1 MGFPYSRLMRGM
13 SDLPDAIES
22 RLIELPTGLRDHV
35 ERSREVGQE
44 LAIRHGV
51 DACLVDTGIAA
62 HDLARAVKSP
72 VLLSEAERLGLQMD
86 FVERHQP
93 LLLHGPVAAAWL
105 SEDDDYSAGAVLESV
120 RFHTTGHPGM
130 GDIAKVVFLADK
142 LDPWKV
148 ERASFLRRVEET
160 ARSDLDAAIL
170 HYLDKTIE
178 RLIEAGQMVH
188 PLAVE
193 YRNDLIALGVRP

>member
-1 MGFPYSRLMRGM
+1 MG
-13 SDLPDAIES
+13 DLPDAIES

-35 ERSREVGQE
+35 ERSREVGQQ
-44 LAIRHGV
+44 LAIRHGIDV
-51 DACLVDTGIAA
+51 RQVDTGIAA
-62 HDLARAVKSP
+62 HDLARAVTRR
-72 VLLSEAERLGLQMD
+72 VLLRESERLGLEID

-93 LLLHGPVAAAWL
+93 LLLHGPVAAAL
-105 SEDDDYSAGAVLESV
+105 LCEDDDNSSGAVLESV

-160 ARSDLDAAIL
+160 ARTDLDAAIL

-178 RLIEAGQMVH
+178 RLVEDGQMVH
-188 PLAVE
+188 PTAVK
-193 YRNDLIALGVRP
+193 YRNDLISQRVGT

>member
-1 MGFPYSRLMRGM
+1 MG
-13 SDLPDAIES
+13 DLPDAIES

-44 LAIRHGV
+44 LAIRHGIDARQV
-51 DACLVDTGIAA
+51 DIGIAA
-62 HDLARAVKSP
+62 HDFARAVKRC
-72 VLLSEAERLGLQMD
+72 VLLREAERLGLEID

-105 SEDDDYSAGAVLESV
+105 CEDDDYSAESVLESV
-120 RFHTTGHPGM
+120 RFHTTGNPGM

-160 ARSDLDAAIL
+160 ARTDLGAAIL

-178 RLIEAGQMVH
+178 RLVEDGQMVH
-188 PLAVE
+188 PTAVK
-193 YRNDLIALGVRP
+193 YRNDLLAQGVRA